1 MADESYRTA
10 TVQGREVP
18 YDPEQLR
25 KISEH
30 PCYSD
35 KACHS
40 FGRCHLPVA
49 PKCNIQC
56 NYCVRDFDCVNESRP
71 GVTSRVLPPE
81 EALELVRKVMQEHP
95 YVKVIGIA
103 GPGEP
108 LANPETFEALRLV
121 HEEFPNLIMC
131 ISTNGLMLPESIEE
145 LAKYDVGNVTVT
157 LNAIDPAIGEKIYS
171 WVDYN
176 GKKYHGREAAELL
189 LSQQLKGIEM
199 AVAKKMLVKVNTV
212 YIPGINDEHIP
223 EIAKKAGEMG
233 AFTFNVIPLIPQY
246 KFAGITPPTPKEKRE
261 MQDRCAPFIK
271 QMRHCARCR
280 ADAIGKLGQDVQ
292 SCVYQQMKDEKKKE

>member
-1 MADESYRTA
+1 MADEYRTA
-10 TVQGREVP
+10 TVQGRDVP

-35 KACHS
+35 KACHA
-40 FGRCHLPVA
+40 FGRCHVPVA

-56 NYCVRDFDCVNESRP
+56 NYCIRDFDCVNESRP
-71 GVTSRVLPPE
+71 GVTSKVLSPE
-81 EALELVRKVMQEHP
+81 EALDLVRNVVRDYP
-95 YVKVIGIA
+95 YVKVVGIA

-108 LANPETFEALRLV
+108 LANPETFEALRLI
-121 HEEFPNLIMC
+121 HEEFPHLIMC

-157 LNAIDPAIGEKIYS
+157 LNAVDPAIGEKIYS
-171 WVDYN
+171 WVEYD

-189 LSQQLKGIEM
+189 LSQQMKGIEM
-199 AVAKKMLVKVNTV
+199 AVAKKMFVKINTV

-223 EIAKKAGEMG
+223 EIAKKVGEMG

-261 MQDRCAPFIK
+261 MQDRCAPYIK

-292 SCVYQQMKDEKKKE
+292 SCVYQQMKDEKAE

>member
-35 KACHS
+35 KACHT

-71 GVTSRVLPPE
+71 GVTSRVLPPG
-81 EALELVRKVMQEHP
+81 EALDLVKKVIKEHP

-121 HEEFPNLIMC
+121 HEEFPHLIMC
-131 ISTNGLMLPESIEE
+131 ISTNGLALPESIEE

-171 WVDYN
+171 WIEYG

-189 LSQQLKGIEM
+189 LSQQMKGIEM
-199 AVAKKMLVKVNTV
+199 AVAKKMFVKINTV

-223 EIAKKAGEMG
+223 EIAKKVGEMG

-246 KFAGITPPTPKEKRE
+246 KFAGITPPTQKDKRE

-292 SCVYQQMKDEKKKE
+292 SCVYQQMKDEKAE

>member
-35 KACHS
+35 KACHA

-56 NYCVRDFDCVNESRP
+56 NYCIRDFDCVNESRP
-71 GVTSRVLPPE
+71 GVTSRVLSPE
-81 EALELVRKVMQEHP
+81 EALELTRNVIKEHP

-108 LANPETFEALRLV
+108 LANPETFETLRLV
-121 HEEFPNLIMC
+121 HEEFPHLIMC
-131 ISTNGLMLPESIEE
+131 ISTNGLVLPESIEG

-171 WVDYN
+171 WVDYK
-176 GKKYHGREAAELL
+176 GKKYYGREAAELL

-199 AVAKKMLVKVNTV
+199 AVAKKMFVKINTV

-223 EIAKKAGEMG
+223 EIAKKVGEMG

-261 MQDRCAPFIK
+261 MQDRCAPYIK

-280 ADAIGKLGQDVQ
+280 ADAIGRLGQDIQ
-292 SCVYQQMKDEKKKE
+292 SCVYQQMKNEKAE

>member
-35 KACHS
+35 KACHT

-71 GVTSRVLPPE
+71 GVTSRVLPPG
-81 EALELVRKVMQEHP
+81 EALDLVRKVIKEHP

-121 HEEFPNLIMC
+121 HEEFPHLIMC

-171 WVDYN
+171 WIEYG

-189 LSQQLKGIEM
+189 LSQQMKGIEM
-199 AVAKKMLVKVNTV
+199 AVAKKMFVKINTV

-223 EIAKKAGEMG
+223 EIAKKVGEMG

-246 KFAGITPPTPKEKRE
+246 KFAGITPPTQKDKRE

-292 SCVYQQMKDEKKKE
+292 SCVYRELKEKQA

>member
-1 MADESYRTA
+1 MADEYRTA

-35 KACHS
+35 KACHA
-40 FGRCHLPVA
+40 FGRCHVPVA

-56 NYCVRDFDCVNESRP
+56 NYCIRDFDCVNESRP
-71 GVTSRVLPPE
+71 GVTSRVLAPE
-81 EALELVRKVMQEHP
+81 EALDLVRNVVKEYP
-95 YVKVIGIA
+95 YVKVVGIA

-108 LANPETFEALRLV
+108 LANPETFEALRLI
-121 HEEFPNLIMC
+121 HEEFPHLIMC
-131 ISTNGLMLPESIEE
+131 ISTNGLALPESIEE

-157 LNAIDPAIGEKIYS
+157 LNAVDPAIGEKIYS
-171 WVDYN
+171 WVEYD

-189 LSQQLKGIEM
+189 LSQQMKGIEM
-199 AVAKKMLVKVNTV
+199 AVAKKMFVKINTV

-223 EIAKKAGEMG
+223 EIAKKVGEMG

-246 KFAGITPPTPKEKRE
+246 KFADITPPTSKEKRE
-261 MQDRCAPFIK
+261 MQDQCAPYIK

-292 SCVYQQMKDEKKKE
+292 SCVYQQMKDEKKE

>member
-35 KACHS
+35 KACHA

-56 NYCVRDFDCVNESRP
+56 NYCIRDFDCVNESRP
-71 GVTSRVLPPE
+71 GVTSKVLTPE
-81 EALELVRKVMQEHP
+81 EGLDLVRKVVKDYP
-95 YVKVIGIA
+95 FVKVIGIA

-121 HEEFPNLIMC
+121 HEEFPHLIMC
-131 ISTNGLMLPESIEE
+131 LSTNGLMLPESIEE

-157 LNAIDPAIGEKIYS
+157 LNAVDPAIGEKIYS
-171 WVDYN
+171 WVEYN

-199 AVAKKMLVKVNTV
+199 AVAKKTFVKINTV
-212 YIPGINDEHIP
+212 YIPGVNDEHIP

-246 KFAGITPPTPKEKRE
+246 KFASITPPTPTEKRE
-261 MQDRCAPFIK
+261 MQDRCAQYIK

-292 SCVYQQMKDEKKKE
+292 SCVYQQMKDEKAE